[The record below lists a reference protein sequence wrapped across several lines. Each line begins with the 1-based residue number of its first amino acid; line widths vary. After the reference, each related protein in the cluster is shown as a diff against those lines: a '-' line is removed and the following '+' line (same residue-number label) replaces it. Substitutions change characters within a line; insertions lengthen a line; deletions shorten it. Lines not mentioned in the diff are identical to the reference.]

1 MKKGKLQKNG
11 KGWIIISTEFKTGS
25 MSVQGDYQLT
35 DDMNDKEIEFD
46 NSGGYIKEIYY
57 LNKLYTKLV
66 QKQRAQTEQNNT
78 VDQRDKRYSQNINN
92 MKAEK
97 YKIKC
102 ENGTWKYFDK
112 ENNKWENFKYS
123 LNIEPLEKEQEV
135 MFFWIESGNDIQLKY
150 IELFGVKLEY
160 GKYRDKNARAPYNFV
175 PLNNKVVLCEKAQS
189 EIFNGYINYSFFTKT
204 LLANRASKDKFLIVN
219 DKVIFP
225 GSSFRGMVKNILE
238 IVSYGK
244 IETNIKNTCH
254 FRITDHNPK
263 SEIIDIPTKVFGKS
277 DDFAGRVFF
286 ENAISVNNSSNC
298 LESSDSD
305 IYPKILGKPSATLTP
320 HYLCPVGNNT
330 DTWDNPNAQIRGY
343 KFYWHRKTSNNSKD
357 VHSWVMEKDDYS
369 KLKEKQ
375 KPKPLQTVKVN
386 EKFTGKIRF
395 ENLTKVE
402 LGALLFVLD
411 LPIEK
416 GKEYCHKIGY
426 AKPLGL
432 GSIKVT
438 VNSVEII
445 NLKERY
451 KELFKENNWATG
463 IDKEET
469 NFEIYKDAFANYVLK
484 QINNN
489 TQDYI
494 AIDLWGN
501 DRLKE
506 LLYMMD
512 FNNTNKTDWNKFT
525 RYMEIER
532 GKKLDENDKT
542 IHKGFSE
549 YNDRRV
555 LPKPSEVVKEKTYS
569 KDYL

>member
-263 SEIIDIPTKVFGKS
+263 SEIIDIPIQ
-277 DDFAGRVFF
+277 
-286 ENAISVNNSSNC
+286 NAIIHNMKKGIHPKNNLITVTCACGNKFETMSI
-298 LESSDSD
+298 LE
-305 IYPKILGKPSATLTP
+305 KI
-320 HYLCPVGNNT
+320 VT
-330 DTWDNPNAQIRGY
+330 DTCSQCHPFFTGKATFVDAEGRID
-343 KFYWHRKTSNNSKD
+343 KFNRKKNLAT
-357 VHSWVMEKDDYS
+357 
-369 KLKEKQ
+369 
-375 KPKPLQTVKVN
+375 QTVKN
-386 EKFTGKIRF
+386 
-395 ENLTKVE
+395 
-402 LGALLFVLD
+402 
-411 LPIEK
+411 
-416 GKEYCHKIGY
+416 KESK
-426 AKPLGL
+426 
-432 GSIKVT
+432 
-438 VNSVEII
+438 
-445 NLKERY
+445 
-451 KELFKENNWATG
+451 
-463 IDKEET
+463 KEENST
-469 NFEIYKDAFANYVLK
+469 SNYKQSLKDIFNQAAN
-484 QINNN
+484 
-489 TQDYI
+489 
-494 AIDLWGN
+494 
-501 DRLKE
+501 
-506 LLYMMD
+506 
-512 FNNTNKTDWNKFT
+512 
-525 RYMEIER
+525 
-532 GKKLDENDKT
+532 
-542 IHKGFSE
+542 
-549 YNDRRV
+549 
-555 LPKPSEVVKEKTYS
+555 
-569 KDYL
+569 